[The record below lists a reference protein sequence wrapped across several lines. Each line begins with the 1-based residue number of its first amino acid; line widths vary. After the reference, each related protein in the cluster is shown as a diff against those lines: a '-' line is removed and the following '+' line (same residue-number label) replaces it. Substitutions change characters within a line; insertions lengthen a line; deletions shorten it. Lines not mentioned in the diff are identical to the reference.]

1 MKINLSATILRRSI
15 TKIFFPREAN
25 RSAKTAPVNPAPII
39 TASNILSPP
48 KFFAQTLPLPD
59 ENKFVR
65 DNSPPL
71 DDQKIFSPREAN
83 RSAKT
88 APIII
93 ASNILSPS
101 KFFAQAYSLRRGKSI
116 CIIGNKIHER
126 TDAAMAEKISL
137 RKQKKFRARQT
148 ILTAAAQQFKL
159 HGFANTSIAG
169 IMQAAGLGVGT
180 FYNYFSSKEEVLLTL
195 AKNLRARV
203 EKSIAAAKK
212 INQSSP
218 ELLEVC
224 CVCTSKM
231 IDENRFILPLFISA
245 SEHSDKPEQIPQSLS
260 PGFRELFEEII
271 LRGQEQG
278 EFRADVPAN
287 IISEMIHSIY
297 QTTAFSKLEI
307 SFQENIRLKI
317 KILLDGIRT
326 ADKKFFRSGDR

>member
-1 MKINLSATILRRSI
+1 
-15 TKIFFPREAN
+15 
-25 RSAKTAPVNPAPII
+25 
-39 TASNILSPP
+39 
-48 KFFAQTLPLPD
+48 
-59 ENKFVR
+59 
-65 DNSPPL
+65 
-71 DDQKIFSPREAN
+71 
-83 RSAKT
+83 
-88 APIII
+88 
-93 ASNILSPS
+93 
-101 KFFAQAYSLRRGKSI
+101 
-116 CIIGNKIHER
+116 
-126 TDAAMAEKISL
+126 MAEKISL

-231 IDENRFILPLFISA
+231 IDENRFILPLFLSA

-317 KILLDGIRT
+317 KILLDGIKT
-326 ADKKFFRSGDR
+326 VDEKFFRSGDR